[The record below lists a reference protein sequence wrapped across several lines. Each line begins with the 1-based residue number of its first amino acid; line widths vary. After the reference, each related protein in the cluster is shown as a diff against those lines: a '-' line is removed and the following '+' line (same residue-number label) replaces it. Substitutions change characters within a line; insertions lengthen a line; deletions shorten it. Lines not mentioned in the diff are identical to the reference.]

1 MNKTINQENS
11 VSANFILLKIKKHK
25 RNLLIFSVVL
35 LLLVFLFGVVF
46 SKYYYNFLFGPF
58 NRNYQDLNSIDKVN
72 SLKEYFVAVEGTD
85 LYETG
90 VFYTED
96 GGSRETVVSK
106 CLLLRIE
113 DKFLVVDVP
122 KFKEPNLCVSGKLKQ
137 MPDELFDALKET
149 YMESELF
156 TEEFEYV
163 FYPFILDARSFR
175 QPGYLGI
182 MLCMIPLLI
191 IIINIIKIILYTLN
205 PKTHPI
211 YKSICKYGDVDN
223 VASDINNE
231 LQMET
236 REKYLNTTITKSW
249 LIVEELNNLKIYKL
263 TDIIWVFRTINTQT
277 GNVPISCQLNI
288 KLYDKKSLDIFF
300 GKNEG
305 LLNAAISSI
314 LGKVPWVISGYSI
327 EIYNMWSDN
336 YEDFIRMVDNNKC
349 EGI

>member
-35 LLLVFLFGVVF
+35 FLLVFLFGVVF
-46 SKYYYNFLFGPF
+46 GKYYYNFLFGPF

-122 KFKEPNLCVSGKLKQ
+122 KFKEPNLYVSGKLKQ

-175 QPGYLGI
+175 QPGFLGI

-191 IIINIIKIILYTLN
+191 IIINILE
-205 PKTHPI
+205 
-211 YKSICKYGDVDN
+211 KSN
-223 VASDINNE
+223 
-231 LQMET
+231 
-236 REKYLNTTITKSW
+236 
-249 LIVEELNNLKIYKL
+249 
-263 TDIIWVFRTINTQT
+263 
-277 GNVPISCQLNI
+277 
-288 KLYDKKSLDIFF
+288 
-300 GKNEG
+300 KN
-305 LLNAAISSI
+305 
-314 LGKVPWVISGYSI
+314 
-327 EIYNMWSDN
+327 
-336 YEDFIRMVDNNKC
+336 C
-349 EGI
+349 